1 MLPTG
6 RPCRSPIS
14 LTAPSRGSQA
24 DGSLPRSLIP
34 AVARRTS
41 RLLNTRHLSLSV
53 PHSQQAC
60 ADRPILGGRSAGP
73 VRLMVMTVPR
83 WPARPSRLGRVGP
96 DAELT
101 VADHYPAPGL
111 ADRSVPG
118 RTTACG
124 LRSRLGDGAPDPSP
138 VHRHGS
144 ARKRN
149 VGTPGGRDV
158 QLLAIPDA
166 TPVTVWAVSRNAAG
180 MLTRTVLPCVPGPR
194 YRS

>member
-1 MLPTG
+1 MGIRVDLRLNPRVDARG
-6 RPCRSPIS
+6 RVNLRNS
-14 LTAPSRGSQA
+14 GSQTRQ
-24 DGSLPRSLIP
+24 SH
-34 AVARRTS
+34 RRPVVPE
-41 RLLNTRHLSLSV
+41 LANTL
-53 PHSQQAC
+53 QGQ
-60 ADRPILGGRSAGP
+60 
-73 VRLMVMTVPR
+73 
-83 WPARPSRLGRVGP
+83 
-96 DAELT
+96 
-101 VADHYPAPGL
+101 DHYPAPGL